1 MSNESQISILV
12 VEDDVNLLTGIR
24 DILELENYHVLTAQ
38 NGVEGLKVLEQA
50 QDAVPDVI
58 VSDVMMPFMD
68 GFSFLERV
76 RQNDAWGMIPFIF
89 LTAKGERS
97 DRHRG
102 TLMGAEVYLTKP
114 FDAVDLLVSVSGCLR
129 NRDRARRVQ
138 DDKVNDVKKKILT
151 ILNHEFRT
159 PLTLVV
165 AYAEMLKE
173 FDINNMSS
181 NEVLTFLKGV
191 NSGADRLRRLVENFI
206 VLVELTS
213 GDAHK
218 TMEWRKRPIYDLND
232 IIQDALRQVSLENDR
247 PRHFELFI
255 EANLPPIVLDQN
267 YMTVAIRELLDNAAK
282 FSYENSSIAL
292 HAHRVD
298 EGIEIV
304 ITDQGRG
311 IPMEEWENIW
321 QPFYQIERE
330 QYEDQG
336 SGSGLG
342 IVDGVVRLHGGRRSL
357 SSEVGKGSTFAIWL
371 PLNPPPYSSAN

>member
-1 MSNESQISILV
+1 MSNESQISVLV

-24 DILELENYHVLTAQ
+24 DILELENYRVMTAQ
-38 NGVEGLKVLEQA
+38 NGLEGLKVLEQA
-50 QDAVPDVI
+50 QDRIPDVI

-138 DDKVNDVKKKILT
+138 DDKVSDVKKQILT

-181 NEVLTFLKGV
+181 TEVLTFLKGV

-213 GDAHK
+213 GDAGK
-218 TMEWRKRPIYDLND
+218 TMVWRRHPIHSMKDLVN
-232 IIQDALRQVSLENDR
+232 DALRQVALEHER
-247 PRHFELFI
+247 PRHFELHI
-255 EANLPPIVLDQN
+255 EANLPPIILDQN
-267 YMTVAIRELLDNAAK
+267 YMTIAIRELLDNAAK
-282 FSYENSSIAL
+282 FSHNNSTIAI

-311 IPMEEWENIW
+311 IPLEEWENIW
-321 QPFYQIERE
+321 KPFYQIERE

-371 PLNPPPYSSAN
+371 PFVAPPE